1 MVWLRTPVGKCAFAC
16 ARVPFIGR
24 RGGCVLPGMPVI
36 IRGARVRFLKTK
48 PGEGP
53 KPPPRPPCEY
63 CGKAWHKFA
72 AAWGWHVGNSTE
84 LRENILAG
92 RESSEHPWYTGR
104 WSIAAHHLICSE
116 AMADDENWARF
127 CREFGY
133 DINRRENGVMLPMVL
148 AVACELHVP
157 VHIGPHSGGWAF
169 DMDMAYPDAVKGALE
184 AVADAVERGD
194 YCQKPAALTQSLDR
208 ISRQILTKLASG
220 KWTLTTDGLDYLPG
234 GRGCAGAT
242 SIQDKPRRACPV
254 GRSHSDTRAPL
265 QRRALQVGE

>member
-1 MVWLRTPVGKCAFAC
+1 MS
-16 ARVPFIGR
+16 
-24 RGGCVLPGMPVI
+24 VI
-36 IRGARVRFLKTK
+36 LRGARVLFQKSK
-48 PGEGP
+48 PGDGP

-63 CGKAWHKFA
+63 CGRPSHKFA

-116 AMADDENWARF
+116 AMADDEQWARF
-127 CREFGY
+127 CRDFGY
-133 DINRRENGVMLPMVL
+133 DINRRENGVMLPMVM

-169 DMDMAYPDAVKGALE
+169 DMDLSYPDAVKRLLAQVALATAGGE
-184 AVADAVERGD
+184 FCSNPGGLTAELDDLSLAILKKVATGR
-194 YCQKPAALTQSLDR
+194 
-208 ISRQILTKLASG
+208 
-220 KWTLTTDGLDYLPG
+220 WTLTTDGLDYLPG
-234 GRGCAGAT
+234 GSGCAGA
-242 SIQDKPRRACPV
+242 SSLQDKPRRACPV
-254 GRSHSDTRAPL
+254 RRSHGVRHGGTGAVL

>member
-1 MVWLRTPVGKCAFAC
+1 MWLRTPVGKCAFAC

-24 RGGCVLPGMPVI
+24 RGGCVLSGMPVI

-127 CREFGY
+127 CREFSY
-133 DINRRENGVMLPMVL
+133 DINRRENGVMLPIVL

-184 AVADAVERGD
+184 AVADAVERGEVA
-194 YCQKPAALTQSLDR
+194 PVSWSSTR
-208 ISRQILTKLASG
+208 
-220 KWTLTTDGLDYLPG
+220 
-234 GRGCAGAT
+234 CA
-242 SIQDKPRRACPV
+242 KRVPRC
-254 GRSHSDTRAPL
+254 RSHVPHTR
-265 QRRALQVGE
+265 RSSVSGWSSC